1 VIVRKSS
8 SAVALAISSLALSG
22 CQALF
27 GTPSFAERTP
37 SAESASLDMSDYFTA
52 RLEAGRMHMAQG
64 RPGAAL
70 TAFRQASYDPAH
82 AGRAYNGM
90 AVAYTQL
97 GRPDLA
103 RRYFTMAVA
112 AEPQDERFA
121 RNLARLEQRPV
132 SGVDGTGLASVTQAT
147 SQTAESD
154 GFADE
159 SGANKS
165 SALRR
170 VSPREIQISSPT
182 VPRADKAI
190 VSTGPGS
197 GRAEREVALRAL
209 TPAQRYPVRI
219 ELPRAAESNTAGY
232 PVRIALADVSV
243 TQRASYPI
251 RIELP
256 EAD

>member
-1 VIVRKSS
+1 MRKSS
-8 SAVALAISSLALSG
+8 SALALAISSLALSG

-27 GTPSFAERTP
+27 GTPSFAGRTP

-52 RLEAGRMHMAQG
+52 RLESGRVHMAQG

-112 AEPQDERFA
+112 ADPQDERFA
-121 RNLARLEQRPV
+121 RNLARLEQGPV

-147 SQTAESD
+147 LQTAQPD
-154 GFADE
+154 GSAVE

-170 VSPREIQISSPT
+170 VSPREIQILSSSA
-182 VPRADKAI
+182 PRADKTI
-190 VSTGPGS
+190 VSAAPAS
-197 GRAEREVALRAL
+197 GRAEREVALRASL
-209 TPAQRYPVRI
+209 PAQRYPVRI
-219 ELPRAAESNTAGY
+219 ELPQAAPSDTAEY
-232 PVRIALADVSV
+232 PVRIALADVRV
-243 TQRASYPI
+243 TQPASYPI